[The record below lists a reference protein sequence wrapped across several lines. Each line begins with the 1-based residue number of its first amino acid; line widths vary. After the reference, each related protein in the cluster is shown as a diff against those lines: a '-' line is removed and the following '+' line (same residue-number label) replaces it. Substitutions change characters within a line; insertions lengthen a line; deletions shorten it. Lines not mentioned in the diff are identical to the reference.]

1 MKYLFVLL
9 IVVAAAFG
17 NSAQAICDLNG
28 DGLDGGISD
37 LILLMNTFLGS
48 PEEASACGW
57 NCNPDGDDD
66 SLTIADLALFSFY
79 LSDPDSEPPVY
90 TFRPDDDTLSI
101 ESAQAAP
108 GDRLYLPLYLNTI
121 DTLLAYEMLINVDD
135 RYLSIESFTTDI
147 DDPGFYFVA
156 AARKLHVYYIKPDGF
171 SESDLIP
178 PGQYHLGEIEVA
190 VNSDIEEPVTT
201 YITFSTCPDDNFH
214 TGLAN
219 ITYFVPVLQEGV
231 VTINPTGIQDEPNNL
246 PVATS
251 IDAYPNPFNSSVN
264 IVVQSAEKAEL
275 LICDVLGREINRYAI
290 SEGTNT
296 ISWSGVDSDNKPV
309 NSGIY
314 FAKLQGISA
323 ITKKLLLVK

>member
-9 IVVAAAFG
+9 IIVLAAFN

-28 DGLDGGISD
+28 DGIEGSIDD
-37 LILLMNTFLGS
+37 LIWLVNAYNSS
-48 PEEASACGW
+48 PDDFSVCDV

-66 SLTIADLALFSFY
+66 SLTIADLILFPFY
-79 LSDPDSEPPVY
+79 MTNPDGEPPVY

-108 GDRLYLPLYLNTI
+108 GDRLYLPLYLNSI

-135 RYLSIESFTTDI
+135 RYLSIESFTSDI

-156 AARKLHVYYIKPDGF
+156 TARKLHIYYIKPADFG
-171 SESDLIP
+171 ETDLIP
-178 PGQYHLGEIEVA
+178 PGQYRLGEIEVA
-190 VNSDIEEPVTT
+190 VNPDIDQPVTT
-201 YITFSTCPDDNFH
+201 GITFGTCPDDNFY

-231 VTINPTGIQDEPNNL
+231 ITITPTGIQDEPNNL

-251 IDAYPNPFNSSVN
+251 IEAYPNPFNSSVY
-264 IVVQSAEKAEL
+264 IVVESAEKTEL
-275 LICDVLGREINRYAI
+275 IICDVLGREISRYAI
-290 SEGTNT
+290 SEGANT
-296 ISWSGVDSDNKPV
+296 ISWGGIDFDNKPV

-314 FAKLQGISA
+314 FAKLQGKST
-323 ITKKLLLVK
+323 ITKKLILVK